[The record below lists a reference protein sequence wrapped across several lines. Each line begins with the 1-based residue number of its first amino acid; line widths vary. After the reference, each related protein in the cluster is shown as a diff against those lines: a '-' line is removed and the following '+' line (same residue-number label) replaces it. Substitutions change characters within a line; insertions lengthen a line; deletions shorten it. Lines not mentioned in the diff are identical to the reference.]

1 MILWLI
7 ASRSLNWFHSL
18 TRLDWILFLLQ
29 WAQFVCS
36 NAIIAQIKGQ
46 SQFKCNHA
54 IRSCYSS
61 SALMFFGVTDLFRVA
76 GFCCCCLF
84 VLLWMHSNLSGKCC
98 VSAVGGLSLGRGCLF
113 LLTLQVVESF
123 RRGAG
128 RLAARKMFC
137 CIFGWCWYRNIQSDP
152 SFAWRC
158 CRLSVYVIS
167 WSLRLFAIR
176 VVCNFLLI
184 MSYN

>member
-36 NAIIAQIKGQ
+36 NAIIAQMKGQ

-54 IRSCYSS
+54 IRSCYSF
-61 SALMFFGVTDLFRVA
+61 SALMFFGVTDLFHVA

-113 LLTLQVVESF
+113 LLTLQVVVSF
-123 RRGAG
+123 WRGG
-128 RLAARKMFC
+128 WPVSCSEDVLLCFWVVLVLEYTKWSIVCLAV
-137 CIFGWCWYRNIQSDP
+137 
-152 SFAWRC
+152 
-158 CRLSVYVIS
+158 L
-167 WSLRLFAIR
+167 
-176 VVCNFLLI
+176 
-184 MSYN
+184 